1 MHTLIAM
8 KTQINKE
15 LIDLLFANH
24 EGEYDFM
31 PSRKVIE
38 KWYQDLFG
46 LFFPEYLLPRRDIE
60 WQLRKNQDLL
70 LYIISKI
77 LKDDK
82 RANEQTDR
90 FYNALAEI
98 YKNLNADATDIFN
111 NDPAANCLSEV
122 INSYPGF
129 YAICAYRVA
138 HYFEKELKLPLV
150 PRILTEYAHHKTG
163 VDIHPGAEIDV
174 PFFIDHGT
182 GVVIGETCVIGK
194 NVKVYQ
200 GVTLGA
206 LQVSKSMAEQK
217 RHPTIEDNVVIYA
230 NATILGGS
238 TVVGNN
244 SVIGGNVFLTE
255 SVNPYSTV
263 FHTNEISIK
272 NRSSKTEV
280 INFII

>member
-1 MHTLIAM
+1 M

-15 LIDLLFANH
+15 LINLLFANH
-24 EGEYDFM
+24 GGEYDFM

-46 LFFPEYLLPRRDIE
+46 LFFPEYLLPRQDIE

-77 LKDDK
+77 IKDNDL
-82 RANEQTDR
+82 ANEQTNR

-98 YKNLNADATDIFN
+98 YKNLNADAMDIFN
-111 NDPAANCLSEV
+111 HDPAANCLSEV

-163 VDIHPGAEIDV
+163 VDIHPGAKIDV

-206 LQVSKSMAEQK
+206 LQVNKSMAEQK
-217 RHPTIEDNVVIYA
+217 RHPTIEDNVIIYA

-244 SVIGGNVFLTE
+244 SVIGGNVFITE
-255 SVNPYSTV
+255 SVNPYSIV